1 MIILNAIPTTPFHED
16 IESDKGVGRNCQWDS
31 NIGKVTREEILT
43 GEAFEKISV
52 FYKLITEVLRNHT
65 FDLVYL

>member
-43 GEAFEKISV
+43 GEAFEKIS
-52 FYKLITEVLRNHT
+52 KANCA
-65 FDLVYL
+65 